1 MNSERPI
8 SLPTKRILVI
18 DDDATARRTLERFLT
33 REGFAVTT
41 ASNANEGLLAVQVDQ
56 PDIILT
62 DIYMPGMTGLELQ
75 AKVQEFAPHI
85 NVLLMTG
92 QDDMPT
98 TVKAM
103 QQGAYDYLTKPID
116 LERLKKILFRLIEQ
130 QQLSEHLGL
139 IRENEAEEYKLENI
153 LVGRSP
159 QMIDIYKTIGSVTR
173 SRVTVLIE
181 GESGTGKELIARA
194 IHFNSPWKDEP
205 FIAVNCTA
213 LAETLLESELFGH
226 VKGSFTGAT
235 NDKRGKFELAR
246 NGTIFL
252 DEIGEIAQTLQV
264 KLLRVLQEREFE
276 RVGGEKTLPMNARII
291 AATNRDLLKEVT
303 EGRFREDLYYRLN
316 VVSIKAPPLR
326 ERKEDIPILV
336 KNLLQRINEEL
347 HTKVL
352 KVGEEAMKRIQKHDW
367 SGNVR
372 ELENV
377 LTRAVVLSK
386 SDVIEESVL
395 PVGSEHVHPA
405 QHYQWNR
412 SLSEVEHEHIH
423 RVLDAVHGNRTE
435 AARVL
440 GISKPTLYAKLPTV
454 KHEEKVNA

>member
-1 MNSERPI
+1 MTSTTP
-8 SLPTKRILVI
+8 RILVI

-33 REGFAVTT
+33 KEGFFVTT
-41 ASNANEGLLAVQVDQ
+41 ATNANEGLLAVQVDQ
-56 PDIILT
+56 PEIVLS

-75 AKVQEFAPHI
+75 AKIQEFAPHI

-92 QDDMPT
+92 QDDMAT

-116 LERLKKILFRLIEQ
+116 LERLKKILTHLIET
-130 QQLSEHLGL
+130 QQLSEQLDMMKK
-139 IRENEAEEYKLENI
+139 EEVEEYKLENV
-153 LVGRSP
+153 LVGRSL
-159 QMIDIYKTIGSVTR
+159 QMQEIYKTIGSVTR

-194 IHFNSPWKDEP
+194 IHFNSQWKDEP

-235 NDKRGKFELAR
+235 GDKRGKFELAR
-246 NGTIFL
+246 GGTIFL
-252 DEIGEIAQTLQV
+252 DEIGEISQTLQV

-291 AATNRDLLKEVT
+291 AATNRELKKEVE

-326 ERKEDIPILV
+326 DRKEDIPILV
-336 KNLLQRINEEL
+336 ASLLQRINKEL
-347 HTKVL
+347 HTKVF
-352 KVGEEAMKRIQKHDW
+352 KVSDAAMEQIQKHPW

-377 LTRAVVLSK
+377 LTRSVVLSK

-395 PVGSEHVHPA
+395 PEPSEHRSSA
-405 QHYQWNR
+405 QPYEWNR
-412 SLSEVEHEHIH
+412 SLADVDREHILC
-423 RVLDAVHGNRTE
+423 VLEAVHGNRTE

-440 GISKPTLYAKLPTV
+440 GISKPTLYAKLPAV
-454 KHEEKVNA
+454 KHEEKA

>member
-1 MNSERPI
+1 MALSN
-8 SLPTKRILVI
+8 KRILVV

-33 REGFAVTT
+33 REGFAVST
-41 ASNANEGLLAVQVDQ
+41 AANANEGLLAVQVDQ
-56 PDIILT
+56 PDIVLS
-62 DIYMPGMTGLELQ
+62 DIYMPGMSGLELQ
-75 AKVQEFAPHI
+75 AKIQEFAPHI
-85 NVLLMTG
+85 TILLMTG

-116 LERLKKILFRLIEQ
+116 LERLKKILSRLIEQ
-130 QQLSEHLGL
+130 QALSEQLGL
-139 IRENEAEEYKLENI
+139 LRENEAEEYKLENI
-153 LVGRSP
+153 LVGRSQ

-226 VKGSFTGAT
+226 MKGSFTGAT

-252 DEIGEIAQTLQV
+252 DEIGEISQTLQV

-276 RVGGEKTLPMNARII
+276 RVGGEKTLPMSARII
-291 AATNRDLLKEVT
+291 AATNRDLLKEVE

-347 HTKVL
+347 HTKVF
-352 KVGEEAMKRIQKHDW
+352 KVSDDAMARIQKHDW

-395 PVGSEHVHPA
+395 PQPSEHRDMQA
-405 QHYQWNR
+405 HYVWDR
-412 SLSEVEHEHIH
+412 SLADVEREHIR

-440 GISKPTLYAKLPTV
+440 GISKPTLYAKLPATKHDV
-454 KHEEKVNA
+454 KHEERVGA